1 MCHCRY
7 SSLTVDIYVYDI
19 FKHKFCSKECGGI
32 PESILFEI
40 VFEGN
45 MVAAVSSISCHF
57 FSFNLIELQ
66 LNSTKMRKISRKKV
80 SIRLKVSKIII
91 VILTNCNDAISN
103 YGWMDLHP
111 SVKIREWRKVKRHGK
126 LSKLFRN
133 VSMARIPESKY
144 FRDSRRDL
152 CSSSASFSPVLRI
165 NGVATRRKKN
175 EGLTSLTHSSS

>member
-32 PESILFEI
+32 PESILFETYSR
-40 VFEGN
+40 ETWLPRYH
-45 MVAAVSSISCHF
+45 ISCYF

-66 LNSTKMRKISRKKV
+66 LNLTKMRKISRKKV

-91 VILTNCNDAISN
+91 VILTDCNDAISN